1 MWQARAGCALVVHV
15 ARMQNDRVLRA
26 RLEPGVL
33 FALFLVAHLTYSVEQ
48 VVEIYTHFKGILY

>member
-1 MWQARAGCALVVHV
+1 MVHV

-48 VVEIYTHFKGILY
+48 VVEIYTHFKGTLYKTK